1 MKSLLLDINASY
13 ETYSDYGGKI
23 KVTKDLLVGEK
34 KWWRADQAY
43 SLTAKIAFLTEL
55 NGDVNT
61 CNCASGK
68 DRTGMHVQN
77 SLSYASLMSERME
90 AAVNS
95 DAPIPTTIDTR
106 DALAMIR
113 NNQSGDPFVKE
124 LQERNKEFMLHS
136 GQHEV
141 QEWNTGSPGYKLYS
155 DRLPNLV
162 TGGQTE
168 GYFSELTGMSKQ
180 EGKEQITMQA
190 KYNAT

>member
-1 MKSLLLDINASY
+1 
-13 ETYSDYGGKI
+13 
-23 KVTKDLLVGEK
+23 
-34 KWWRADQAY
+34 
-43 SLTAKIAFLTEL
+43 
-55 NGDVNT
+55 
-61 CNCASGK
+61 
-68 DRTGMHVQN
+68 MHVQN

-113 NNQSGDPFVKE
+113 NNQSGDPFVK
-124 LQERNKEFMLHS
+124 NFKKEIKSLCFTLGNMRYKNGIQDHR
-136 GQHEV
+136 
-141 QEWNTGSPGYKLYS
+141 GYKLYS

-190 KYNAT
+190 KYNATWNIDELSTLDSF